1 MDYCRAAHVCI
12 CVNVLCIHGNIL
24 DKKIMTK
31 VFVVCSDVEKI
42 QSGLGD
48 RVAIFIQ
55 FTSTFL
61 SGFTVAFVFNWR
73 LALVVVSVLPFM
85 VVITAA
91 LTRVCV
97 CVCVRVSVL
106 VCVCLCV
113 YSIS

>member
-1 MDYCRAAHVCI
+1 
-12 CVNVLCIHGNIL
+12 
-24 DKKIMTK
+24 MTK
-31 VFVVCSDVEKI
+31 IFVVCSDVEKI

-97 CVCVRVSVL
+97 CVF
-106 VCVCLCV
+106 VCVCVCMCLYVCACACV
-113 YSIS
+113 